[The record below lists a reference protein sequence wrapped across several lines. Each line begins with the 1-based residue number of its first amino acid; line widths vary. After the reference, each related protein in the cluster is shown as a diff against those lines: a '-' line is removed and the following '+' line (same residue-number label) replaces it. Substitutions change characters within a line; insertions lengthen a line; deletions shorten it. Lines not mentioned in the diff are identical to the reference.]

1 MLGVA
6 VDLDGLAYL
15 SAPHLTGSET
25 VSSSQGTSTPTVSA
39 GRVDFTPGTLWDLQ
53 LSDGSRYPISE
64 RAGIK
69 IHDVSGGGNHGWFE
83 SVPSS
88 MWITPDSDF
97 LWELTHG
104 ANPALLCDGGGSLEV
119 ETPSQ
124 SLSTFTLA
132 ARITTAKPASSMV
145 TEVHES
151 LNSHALGDH
160 LLSGVDLRASWQWV
174 ILTFDGTTAKTY
186 VNGVVNGADAVAA
199 SSLVFSGKW
208 FSALGS
214 AANPFNAS
222 QFLGYSRVLSGGEI
236 TALSSAAT
244 IPASSQILNYQ
255 ATHSKS
261 DPIQDRSGSANGGAG
276 MAAISIVNVPALAA
290 KNGVDATGDT
300 VFNPAY
306 TRVPIA
312 HAGDYPP
319 YEEAVPI
326 RGNAGEKRWVI
337 VRTRNFE
344 DGKAPSPE
352 LVQVVQLQF

>member
-6 VDLDGLAYL
+6 VNLDCSAYL
-15 SAPHLTGSET
+15 SAPHLAGTET

-39 GRVDFTPGTLWDLQ
+39 GRIDFTAGTLWDLQ
-53 LSDGSRYPISE
+53 LSDGSRYPMSE

-69 IHDVSGGGNHGWFE
+69 IHDVSGAGNHGWIE
-83 SVPSS
+83 AAPTS

-97 LWELTHG
+97 LWELSYG
-104 ANPALLCDGGGSLEV
+104 ANPVLLCDGAGSLEV
-119 ETPSQ
+119 ATPSQ

-132 ARITTAKPASSMV
+132 ARISTAKPASSMV

-151 LNSHALGDH
+151 LDSHVLGDH
-160 LLSGVDLRASWQWV
+160 LLTGIDLRTSWQWL
-174 ILTFDGTTAKTY
+174 ILTFDGQTAKTY
-186 VNGVVNGADAVAA
+186 VNGALNGTDAVAA

-222 QFLGYSRVLSGGEI
+222 QFLGFSRVLSGGEI
-236 TALSSAAT
+236 TALSSAGT
-244 IPASSQILNYQ
+244 IPASGQILNYQ

-261 DPIQDRSGSANGGAG
+261 DPIQDRSGSSNAGAG
-276 MAAISIVNVPALAA
+276 MASIAIVNVPALAA
-290 KNGVDATGDT
+290 KNGVDAMGDT
-300 VFNPAY
+300 VFNPSY

-312 HAGDYPP
+312 HSGDYPP
-319 YEEAVPI
+319 YEEPVPI
-326 RGNAGEKRWVI
+326 RGNVGEKRWVLI
-337 VRTRNFE
+337 RTRNFE

-352 LVQVVQLQF
+352 LVQVAQIQF